1 MNIFVSKYVL
11 CAYYFRNLHCLIFTD
26 ISLTALPPPP
36 WLGPCCWWVSA
47 WACWPPLLLCPTP
60 CRFSKSVQASK
71 TSRNPYTASSA
82 VTLSLNWQTS
92 QRSRS
97 WALHA
102 SSGTISTATVGE
114 WGWPRQRGSDPEEDH
129 LFCNSHM
136 YTGIRSNSMGRIQ
149 NIQPKEI
156 YVLWYQAV
164 FHVIFL
170 SYIVFLRS
178 SANHPCG
185 GNQGER
191 HVCRGI
197 L

>member
-36 WLGPCCWWVSA
+36 CLGPCCWWVSA
-47 WACWPPLLLCPTP
+47 WACWPPLLPCPTP
-60 CRFSKSVQASK
+60 CRFSK
-71 TSRNPYTASSA
+71 TSSWSRSPYTASSA
-82 VTLSLNWQTS
+82 VTSSLNWQTS

-129 LFCNSHM
+129 LFCNSHWHQIKFNGASKIYNQKKFM
-136 YTGIRSNSMGRIQ
+136 YFDTKQFFTSSS
-149 NIQPKEI
+149 
-156 YVLWYQAV
+156 
-164 FHVIFL
+164 FL
-170 SYIVFLRS
+170 T
-178 SANHPCG
+178 
-185 GNQGER
+185 
-191 HVCRGI
+191 
-197 L
+197 